1 MSVNVLDYV
10 MRTKDV
16 GNPLNDVSLK
26 KMISNA
32 LVKHEIKS
40 LQEKIIAQINHESLY
55 KRLNY
60 GI

>member
-1 MSVNVLDYV
+1 MSVNVLDYI

>member
-1 MSVNVLDYV
+1 MSVNVLDYI
-10 MRTKDV
+10 MRTKGV
-16 GNPLNDVSLK
+16 GNPLNDISLK
-26 KMISNA
+26 KMISDA

-40 LQEKIIAQINHESLY
+40 LQEKILAQINHESLY

>member
-1 MSVNVLDYV
+1 MNANILDYM
-10 MRTKDV
+10 MRTKDTV
-16 GNPLNDVSLK
+16 NPLNHVSLK
-26 KMISNA
+26 ETISNA
-32 LVKHEIKS
+32 LVKHEIKT

>member
-1 MSVNVLDYV
+1 MSVNVLDYI
-10 MRTKDV
+10 MRTKGV

-26 KMISNA
+26 ETISNA
-32 LVKHEIKS
+32 LVKHEIKT
-40 LQEKIIAQINHESLY
+40 LQEKILAQINHESLY

>member
-1 MSVNVLDYV
+1 MSVNVLDYI

-16 GNPLNDVSLK
+16 ENPLNKVSFK
-26 KMISNA
+26 EMISNA
-32 LVKHEIKS
+32 LVKHEIKT

>member
-1 MSVNVLDYV
+1 MSVNVLDYI

-32 LVKHEIKS
+32 LVKHEIKT

>member
-1 MSVNVLDYV
+1 MSVNILDYM
-10 MRTKDV
+10 MRTKGV

-26 KMISNA
+26 ETISNA
-32 LVKHEIKS
+32 LVKHEIKT
-40 LQEKIIAQINHESLY
+40 LQEKILAQINHESLY

>member
-1 MSVNVLDYV
+1 MSVNVLDYI

-16 GNPLNDVSLK
+16 GNPLNDISLK